1 MARFHVPQPH
11 GFASRL
17 SPGLALVVTPPRGND
32 RAAQQREIDLRVQW
46 SLAVADS
53 ICGIY
58 GMRLLLAVK

>member
-32 RAAQQREIDLRVQW
+32 RAAQQREIDLRVQLEPCGGRLYLW
-46 SLAVADS
+46 DLRHETSLS
-53 ICGIY
+53 G
-58 GMRLLLAVK
+58 